1 MVENIFQMEIGY
13 KAFIEG
19 QEWSVP
25 NDPTNRHWQ
34 MIQEAINQGAQ
45 VTIEEPP
52 PAPTPNLTFA
62 QLLIGLVS
70 EGWIT
75 EAEGEDWLKGI
86 LPPTVEA
93 VIAQLQPNQRFVAK
107 ARASRPTE
115 VVREDP
121 LVMALAAFA
130 GKTPQQ
136 LDTFFLTY
144 SQV

>member
-1 MVENIFQMEIGY
+1 MKYALI
-13 KAFIEG
+13 
-19 QEWSVP
+19 
-25 NDPTNRHWQ
+25 
-34 MIQEAINQGAQ
+34 ING
-45 VTIEEPP
+45 VVDTISFEPQEEPWIIVP
-52 PAPTPNLTFA
+52 DDVFAGFIYAGDGYFTPSPAQQVVPNLTFA

-70 EGWIT
+70 EQWIT

-86 LPPTVEA
+86 LPGTVEA
-93 VIAQLQPNQRFVAK
+93 VIAQLPPSQRFVAK

-130 GKTPQQ
+130 GKTPEQ
-136 LDTFFLTY
+136 LDVFFQTY